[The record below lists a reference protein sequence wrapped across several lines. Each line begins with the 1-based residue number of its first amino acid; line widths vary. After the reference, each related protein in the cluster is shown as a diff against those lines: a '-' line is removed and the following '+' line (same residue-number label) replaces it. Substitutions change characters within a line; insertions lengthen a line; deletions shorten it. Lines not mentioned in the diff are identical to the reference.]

1 MPVIQIPSV
10 SQEPH
15 PLARTWCEVDLHALR
30 RNYRR
35 VGGRLPEGG
44 RLILSAKKEAY
55 GHGLPAITAALQNEQ
70 SFGAIGLATIEEA
83 LELRGHFAE
92 LPIILFTILS
102 GEALDEAIG
111 AGLIVTVTNLNE
123 AVYASQAAVRLGIEA
138 KAHLKV
144 DTGMGRLGRLAGEV
158 AGEIPAIRALPGLRI
173 EAVYSHF
180 ADAWAQPKS
189 AVEQI
194 RRFEEFR
201 QAGCLTDLPIHWGGS
216 DVLSIADQLA
226 PRTWLRAGIAVYG
239 DHPALSELEPVM
251 TFKTRVVYRRAVP
264 PGTTISYGMTL
275 TTKRASELA
284 VVGAGYGNGYPR
296 ILGNRASVL
305 IGGIRRPILGRV
317 CMDQFV
323 VDVTDAPNVAVGD
336 EVVLFGKQGEAV
348 LPAAEVAAAAETIS
362 YELFCLAGG
371 MNPRVYL
378 PSPAAAEG
386 S

>member
-1 MPVIQIPSV
+1 
-10 SQEPH
+10 
-15 PLARTWCEVDLHALR
+15 
-30 RNYRR
+30 
-35 VGGRLPEGG
+35 
-44 RLILSAKKEAY
+44 
-55 GHGLPAITAALQNEQ
+55 
-70 SFGAIGLATIEEA
+70 
-83 LELRGHFAE
+83 
-92 LPIILFTILS
+92 
-102 GEALDEAIG
+102 
-111 AGLIVTVTNLNE
+111 
-123 AVYASQAAVRLGIEA
+123 
-138 KAHLKV
+138 
-144 DTGMGRLGRLAGEV
+144 
-158 AGEIPAIRALPGLRI
+158 
-173 EAVYSHF
+173 
-180 ADAWAQPKS
+180 
-189 AVEQI
+189 
-194 RRFEEFR
+194 
-201 QAGCLTDLPIHWGGS
+201 
-216 DVLSIADQLA
+216 
-226 PRTWLRAGIAVYG
+226 
-239 DHPALSELEPVM
+239 M